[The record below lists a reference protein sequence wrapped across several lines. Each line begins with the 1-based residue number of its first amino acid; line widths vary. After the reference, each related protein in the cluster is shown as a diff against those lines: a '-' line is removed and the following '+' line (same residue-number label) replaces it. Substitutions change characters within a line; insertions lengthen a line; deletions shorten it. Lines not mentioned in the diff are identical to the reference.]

1 MRPTRPLSIGSR
13 SYCNQPV
20 NAYFLAGGCVL
31 ICWRRVA
38 AVLVLSCL
46 QRLGPLVPFAYPR
59 FLRGNGI
66 LSKRNLECKKNLEAW
81 AK

>member
-1 MRPTRPLSIGSR
+1 MRPARPLSIGSR

-31 ICWRRVA
+31 ICQRRVA

-46 QRLGPLVPFAYPR
+46 QRLGPLVPFAWSAISA
-59 FLRGNGI
+59 G
-66 LSKRNLECKKNLEAW
+66 
-81 AK
+81 